1 MRVVLL
7 EGEDEVVDVFERLV
21 CALSDMLSSMYYSQR
36 WDVCEAHVKKRTGV
50 VGCAASPRSTTRPLC
65 HVSSSGRSYSP
76 YCSKGSKSTIS

>member
-36 WDVCEAHVKKRTGV
+36 WDVCEAHVKNV
-50 VGCAASPRSTTRPLC
+50 Q
-65 HVSSSGRSYSP
+65 VS
-76 YCSKGSKSTIS
+76 